1 MVESDEASFLARLY
15 ECIDECHRVL
25 KKHGTMY
32 IMNSTENMPY
42 IDLKCRTLFTI
53 KSRIVWSYDSSGVQA
68 KNTLVLCMNRS

>member
-1 MVESDEASFLARLY
+1 
-15 ECIDECHRVL
+15 
-25 KKHGTMY
+25 MY

-42 IDLKCRTLFTI
+42 IDPNAERFLLI